1 MSSKLQLKRGKL
13 ISLAIALAGF
23 LVPFFIQI
31 PGLSEAGH
39 RLLSVF
45 LLFASYLLPFNLKFG
60 RYSLAYLSGMFLVIY
75 FLGYD
80 GSTDFFYFQF

>member
-1 MSSKLQLKRGKL
+1 VLKNGQ
-13 ISLAIALAGF
+13 F
-23 LVPFFIQI
+23 EF
-31 PGLSEAGH
+31 GLC
-39 RLLSVF
+39 LLSVF